1 MSKEEKKFAEKL
13 SKACTAIAKLPMPY
27 HGSLKGIDHSS
38 PDSPWSTADTIASG
52 LSNCA
57 KAQGILR
64 EADFKLAD
72 KADLQAAVA
81 MLKNRAES
89 LSAES
94 DGLPAIATFSGV
106 WVAAVGAMS
115 AAMEPLL
122 VPVSVAWAT
131 SAIALIMGIYF
142 LYNRLK
148 SRRKVSVLKELANHI
163 ELFEKSLKK
172 PEELEFPARLPV
184 SNGSKGDK
192 PS

>member
-1 MSKEEKKFAEKL
+1 MSEDEKKFAEKL
-13 SKACTAIAKLPMPY
+13 SEACTAIARLPMPY
-27 HGSLKGIDHSS
+27 HGSLKGVDHSS

-57 KAQGILR
+57 DAQRILR
-64 EADFKLAD
+64 AAGFKLVDEAN
-72 KADLQAAVA
+72 LQVAVV

-94 DGLPAIATFSGV
+94 DGLPAIATFCGV
-106 WVAAVGAMS
+106 WIGGVGAMS
-115 AAMEPLL
+115 AAVSPLL
-122 VPVSVAWAT
+122 SIASLAWAT
-131 SAIALIMGIYF
+131 SMIALVMGIYF
-142 LYNRLK
+142 LSNRLE
-148 SRRKVSVLKELANHI
+148 SRRKVSALKELANHI
-163 ELFEKSLKK
+163 ELFAKSLKK